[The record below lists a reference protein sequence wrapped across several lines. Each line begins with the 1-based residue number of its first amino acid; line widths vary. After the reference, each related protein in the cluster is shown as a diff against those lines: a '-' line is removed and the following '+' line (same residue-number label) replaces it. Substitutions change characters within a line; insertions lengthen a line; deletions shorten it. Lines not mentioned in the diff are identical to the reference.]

1 MTKGEIRGII
11 RYTGKR
17 GGNILAETLVY
28 TDKKGKEIS
37 KKDFLLQ
44 LKRDVRQAKETK
56 KNEYYVKYEQAQL
69 DKLNG
74 KGKKMPV
81 VNMKDSIVKF
91 LLESLVK
98 GNYLVALTKD
108 KIAIRFAEADYEIT
122 VTKKKDRLDILN
134 TK

>member
-1 MTKGEIRGII
+1 M
-11 RYTGKR
+11 
-17 GGNILAETLVY
+17 AETSIY
-28 TDKKGKEIS
+28 MDKKGKEIS

-44 LKRDVRQAKETK
+44 LKRDVRQTKETK

-98 GNYLVALTKD
+98 GNYMVALTKD